1 MTKRLLLL
9 CLCSASSAWAAPT
22 PTKCR
27 VRAIHAL
34 KTSDGVDAKIQDL
47 KPLLKK
53 SPFDAF
59 KSFKL
64 LDEQHPIVELNK
76 ATLID
81 VPNGNKLSLTLL
93 EKIAGKTPEK
103 VSGKQRPLLRL
114 KVEYPGLATV
124 YKVGEGDAIPLVVG
138 AYRDGTLILAIDCV
152 SK

>member
-9 CLCSASSAWAAPT
+9 WLCTATTAWADAPA
-22 PTKCR
+22 KCR

-34 KTSDGVDAKIQDL
+34 KTGEGVDAKLEEL

-53 SPFDAF
+53 PPFDAF

-64 LDEQHPIVELNK
+64 LDEQHPTVELNK
-76 ATLID
+76 ATVID
-81 VPNGNKLSLTLL
+81 VPNGKKLSLTLL
-93 EKIAGKTPEK
+93 EKIAGKPDK
-103 VSGKQRPLLRL
+103 PADKPRALLRL

-124 YKVGEGDAIPLVVG
+124 YKVGEGDPIPLVVG
-138 AYRDGTLILAIDCV
+138 AHGDGTLILAIDCI